1 MDYETDTLPGSV
13 IALGLGL
20 FACAFLP
27 LGPGGPSYFELALE
41 LVLEG
46 GVGALV
52 FVLLVGA
59 PFVLGAAIASSA
71 LVGRSVGRSL
81 VMGTVAVFQAELL
94 LYGAIVWGAHELVAP
109 YALLG
114 FALVSGFSLVYQ
126 SASHSARD
134 TGGPGLR
141 WYTRWG
147 ALLVAGLGLWIRLQ
161 SLAGAT
167 IGLAIDGALL
177 ISILIIATLRPVE

>member
-1 MDYETDTLPGSV
+1 MV
-13 IALGLGL
+13 ALGLGL

-27 LGPGGPSYFELALE
+27 LGPEGPSYFQLALE

-46 GVGALV
+46 GLGAFV
-52 FVLLVGA
+52 FALLVGA
-59 PFVLGAAIASSA
+59 PFLLGAAIASSA
-71 LVGRSVGRSL
+71 AFGRSVGRAL

-94 LYGAIVWGAHELVAP
+94 LYGAIVWDAHDLVAP
-109 YALLG
+109 RALLG
-114 FALVSGFSLVYQ
+114 FAMVSGFSLIYQ

-147 ALLVAGLGLWIRLQ
+147 ALLVAGLAMFIRLQ
-161 SLAGAT
+161 SLGAGM
-167 IGLAIDGALL
+167 IWPAIDGALI
-177 ISILIIATLRPVE
+177 ISILILAALRRAD